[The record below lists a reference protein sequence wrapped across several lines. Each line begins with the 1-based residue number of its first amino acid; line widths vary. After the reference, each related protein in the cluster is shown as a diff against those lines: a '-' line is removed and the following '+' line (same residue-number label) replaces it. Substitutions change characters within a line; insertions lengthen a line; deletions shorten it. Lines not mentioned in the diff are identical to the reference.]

1 MARLS
6 LKNVW
11 KKYGKIEAVIDL
23 NLEVEDKEFLCLL
36 GPSGCGKSS
45 TLRMIAGLE
54 EITSGEMHIDDRL
67 VNDVLPKDR
76 DIAMAFEN
84 YALYPHMTVYGN
96 IAFPLDIRGINKIE
110 IRKKVGEVAELL
122 GIEDILDVPVKD
134 LSGGAQQRV
143 GVSRALVRKPKILLL
158 DEPIS
163 HLEADLRAKMREELK
178 RLQRSIGV
186 TTIYVTH
193 DQIEAMVMADR
204 IAVMNLGRLLQLA
217 PPDEIFNHPWSE
229 FVGGFIGEPPMNFL
243 ECELTI
249 SNGNATLKGNAFEI
263 DLPEHICGTLR
274 QKGASKCVKL
284 GIRPPHLTIS
294 NIDPGEKALVGEV
307 YFCEP
312 RNEDQIIT
320 VKLGENFVLVETQ
333 IDCKVEIGDKVW
345 MTFDMNRLNIFDRET
360 ALNLI

>member
-1 MARLS
+1 MAKLS

-11 KKYGKIEAVIDL
+11 KKYGKTEAVIDL
-23 NLEVEDKEFLCLL
+23 NLDVEDKEFLCLL

-54 EITSGEMHIDDRL
+54 EITSGEMYIGDRL

-84 YALYPHMTVYGN
+84 YALYSHMTVYGN
-96 IAFPLDIRGINKIE
+96 IAFPLEIRGISKTE
-110 IRKKVGEVAELL
+110 VKKKVGEVAELL
-122 GIEDILDVPVKD
+122 GIKDILDEPVKD

-143 GVSRALVRKPKILLL
+143 GVARALVRKPKILLL

-178 RLQRSIGV
+178 RLQRSIEV

-204 IAVMNLGRLLQLA
+204 IAVMDLGRLLQLA
-217 PPDEIFNHPWSE
+217 SPDEIFNHPRSE
-229 FVGGFIGEPPMNFL
+229 FVAEFIGEPPMNFL
-243 ECELTI
+243 ECELTTK
-249 SNGNATLKGNAFEI
+249 NGNAALIGSEFEI
-263 DLPEHICGTLR
+263 VLPENIRAKLEK
-274 QKGASKCVKL
+274 KGASKYLKL
-284 GIRPPHLTIS
+284 GIRPPYITAS
-294 NIDPGEKALVGEV
+294 NNDLGEGALVGEV

-320 VKLGENFVLVETQ
+320 VKLGENFILVETQ
-333 IDCKVEIGDKVW
+333 IDFNVEIGDKVW
-345 MTFDMNRLNIFDRET
+345 MTFGLNRLNIFDKEST
-360 ALNLI
+360 LNLI